1 MNTTAALAGRPSRRT
16 FGRFLLALLATLA
29 VAVAVFSLLLSPG
42 QADLRFMTML
52 FAGLT
57 LVTAAIGFGV
67 FRVGWGTSFPRLFWS
82 LLAGYLL
89 AGLLTLAGVWIT
101 ARLMFL
107 DRHDLLLAA
116 ALLLF
121 ATGTAVSL
129 GYLLAHA
136 TGARVEVLSGAAR
149 RVADGDLQARVPVVG
164 RDELAGLASAFNR
177 MTEQLA
183 EAADRRAEVETVR
196 RDLIS
201 WVGHDLRTPL
211 ASVRVIIDAL
221 ADGLIED
228 PSTVQRYLA
237 TARRDIDSLA
247 LLIDDLFLLNQ
258 LDSGR
263 LPLDRQSNSL
273 ADLIS
278 DTIESLS
285 VLAEKRGVK
294 LFGEATA
301 DVDPV
306 LCDAQQLERVLANLV
321 ENALGH
327 SRRGGWVKVQAWS
340 TGRLARVDVTDSGPG
355 IAAEDLPHVF
365 ERFYRGEKS
374 RNRRD
379 GGAGLG
385 LAIAQGIVEAHGGEI
400 SVRNMPGAGAAF
412 SFTIPKAA

>member
-1 MNTTAALAGRPSRRT
+1 MNPSAEWAGRPSPRA
-16 FGRFLLALLATLA
+16 FVFFLLALVVTLA
-29 VAVAVFSLLLSPG
+29 ASMGVFALLLSPG
-42 QADLRFMTML
+42 GADLRFMAAL
-52 FAGLT
+52 FAGGT
-57 LVTAAIGFGV
+57 AVTVAVGFGV
-67 FRVGWGTSFPRLFWS
+67 FRRGWGMSLPRLFWS

-89 AGLLTLAGVWIT
+89 AGLLTFSGVWLT

-121 ATGTAVSL
+121 ATGSAVSL
-129 GYLLAHA
+129 GSLFAHA
-136 TGARVEVLSGAAR
+136 TASRVETLAEAAR
-149 RVADGDLQARVPVVG
+149 EVADGNLQIRVPAAG
-164 RDELAGLASAFNR
+164 RDELAGLAVAFNR
-177 MTEQLA
+177 MTGQLA
-183 EAADRRAEVETVR
+183 EAADRRTEVETVR

-221 ADGLIED
+221 TDGLIED
-228 PSTVQRYLA
+228 PDTRRRYLA
-237 TARRDIDSLA
+237 TARHDIDSLA

-263 LPLDRQSNSL
+263 LPLDRRSNSL

-285 VLAEKRGVK
+285 VLAEQRGVT
-294 LFGEATA
+294 LFGEATP

-321 ENALGH
+321 ENALRH
-327 SRRGGWVKVQAWS
+327 SPHGGWVKLSAWS
-340 TGRLARVDVTDSGPG
+340 MGRLAQVEVTDVGPG
-355 IAAEDLPHVF
+355 IAPQDLPHVF

-374 RNRRD
+374 RSRGD

-385 LAIAQGIVEAHGGEI
+385 LAIAKGIVEAHGGEI
-400 SVRNMPGAGAAF
+400 SVRNAPDGGAVF
-412 SFTIPKAA
+412 SFSIPKAA